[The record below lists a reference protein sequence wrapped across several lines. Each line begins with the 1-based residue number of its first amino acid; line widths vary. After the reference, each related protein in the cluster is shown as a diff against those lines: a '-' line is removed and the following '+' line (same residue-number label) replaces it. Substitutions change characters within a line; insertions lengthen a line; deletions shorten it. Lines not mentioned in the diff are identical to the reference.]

1 MSSAQVPQ
9 VPVPNGTPAQTQ
21 PSKRH
26 VGNPLLTWKDPV
38 KTGKVFGSLVFSLIV
53 LKSVNLLSLFF
64 RLGSIALISS
74 AIAEYAGK
82 LVTGTGFVTRYRP
95 SYNKT
100 FSKKTSNFL
109 ESFTKDLPA
118 LEEEGQK
125 LLYSFDIEN
134 TLKASGLFYILYKI
148 TSWLSLY
155 KLIFTATVLTFTLP
169 AIYENYQDEI
179 NEAVVKFS
187 AIAREKAGEYGQ
199 LAQEKATPYLKQA
212 DEKLGPVSKFIKSK
226 YQVRTA
232 STSVGEQNVSAF
244 SSGSEPI
251 SNTGA
256 KKVSSSSSKA
266 TNPFEN
272 VEEAVNQTSGAPS
285 GAKSSGV
292 ATSSTSTLDPSKVAS
307 SVEDSATGYHQ
318 TQDIQTNIFPE
329 TPSSEPSLVD
339 QLKQKASEVDVED
352 LKSDIAANKAKIP
365 NF

>member
-1 MSSAQVPQ
+1 MSTSTAGPVPGA
-9 VPVPNGTPAQTQ
+9 VPVPNGTSTNK
-21 PSKRH
+21 SIGH
-26 VGNPLLTWKDPV
+26 PLLTWKDPI
-38 KTGKVFGSLVFSLIV
+38 KTGKVFGTLVVSLIV

-100 FSKKTSNFL
+100 FSIKTSNFL
-109 ESFTKDLPA
+109 QSFSKDLPA

-125 LLYSFDIEN
+125 LLYSFNIEN

-155 KLIFTATVLTFTLP
+155 KLIFISTVLTFTLP

-187 AIAREKAGEYGQ
+187 GIAKEKAGEYSQ
-199 LAQEKATPYLKQA
+199 IASEKAAPYLKQA
-212 DEKLGPVSKFIKSK
+212 DEKLGPVSKFIKQK

-232 STSVGEQNVSAF
+232 STTVGEQNASAF
-244 SSGSEPI
+244 TSGAQATE
-251 SNTGA
+251 NTGA
-256 KKVSSSSSKA
+256 KKVSTTSSKQ
-266 TNPFEN
+266 TNPFEIA
-272 VEEAVNQTSGAPS
+272 EDAVNQTAGTASGF
-285 GAKSSGV
+285 
-292 ATSSTSTLDPSKVAS
+292 STSDPA
-307 SVEDSATGYHQ
+307 ATNLHNQVKDEIDTTYHQ
-318 TQDIQTNIFPE
+318 TQPIQTEAFPSAPN
-329 TPSSEPSLVD
+329 TQPLVD
-339 QLKQKASEVDVED
+339 QLKQKASEVDVDD
-352 LKSDIAANKAKIP
+352 LKSDILKNKANATP